1 MMREEELVSEL
12 ALAEGARMV
21 LLVLDGL
28 GGLPHPDTG
37 LTELETASTPNL
49 DALAA
54 RSACGLIHPVA
65 PGVTPG
71 SGPGHLSLFG
81 YDPQEH
87 EIGRGILSALGL
99 GLEVGPGDV
108 AARVNF
114 CTVSGGVVT
123 DRRAGRISTEVNGE
137 MCAIIRAKV
146 EVPGLSFTI
155 TPEKDHRAALIFSG
169 DGLSPAVTDSD
180 PERTGM
186 APLAVEPRDPADGR
200 AARTAEL
207 VNAFL
212 EEAGKALEGQSPAN
226 MILTRGFSGHPHTP
240 GMAERYR
247 VKAAAIAT
255 YPMYRGLARLVGMEV
270 LETGDDFAS
279 ELETL
284 AAAWESYDYFFLHYK
299 KTDSAGEDGDF
310 ARKAA
315 CIEEVDDLL
324 PRILDLRP
332 EVLAVTGDHS
342 TPAVLK
348 GHSWH
353 PCPLILNSPWELTGA
368 TQRFSE
374 RECSR
379 GVLGIFNAVHLITLM
394 LAGGRRLSKFGA

>member
-1 MMREEELVSEL
+1 MREEELVTEL
-12 ALAEGARMV
+12 ALPERTRLV

-28 GGLPHPDTG
+28 GGLPHPESG

-54 RSACGLIHPVA
+54 GSACGLIHPVA

-81 YDPQEH
+81 YDPREH
-87 EIGRGILSALGL
+87 QIGRGILSALGL

-114 CTVSGGVVT
+114 CTVEDGVVT
-123 DRRAGRISTEVNGE
+123 DRRAGRISTDVNRE
-137 MCAIIRAKV
+137 MCAIIREKV
-146 EVPGLSFTI
+146 EVAGLSFSI
-155 TPEKDHRAALIFSG
+155 TPEKDHRAALILMG
-169 DGLSPAVTDSD
+169 QDLSDAITDSD

-186 APLAVEPRDPADGR
+186 APLKVEPRDPSDRKAV
-200 AARTAEL
+200 RTAEQ
-207 VNAFL
+207 VNRFL
-212 EEAGKALEGQSPAN
+212 EEAGKALAGQSPAN

-240 GMAERYR
+240 GMRHRYR
-247 VKAAAIAT
+247 VEAAAIAT

-270 LETGDDFAS
+270 LGTGDDFSA
-279 ELETL
+279 EIDTLE
-284 AAAWESYDYFFLHYK
+284 ANWERFDYFFLHYK

-310 ARKAA
+310 SRKVN
-315 CIEEVDDLL
+315 CIEEVDSLL
-324 PRILDLRP
+324 PRILDLQP
-332 EVLAVTGDHS
+332 DVLAVTGDHS
-342 TPAVLK
+342 TPATLK

-353 PCPLILNSPWELTGA
+353 PCPLILNSPWEITGGA
-368 TQRFSE
+368 RRFSE
-374 RECSR
+374 RECAR
-379 GVLGIFNAVHLITLM
+379 GGLGIFNAVHLISLM